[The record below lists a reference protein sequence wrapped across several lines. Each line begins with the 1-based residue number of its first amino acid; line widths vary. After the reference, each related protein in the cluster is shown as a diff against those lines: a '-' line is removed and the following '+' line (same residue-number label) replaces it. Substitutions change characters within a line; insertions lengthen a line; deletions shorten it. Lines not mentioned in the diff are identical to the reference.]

1 MLIKKI
7 KQLLSSQFIRNVGWL
22 GTAELVNRIFRLG
35 TTVTLARM
43 FSSQDYG
50 AMALIYTIFEF
61 ANVFTLRGGIG
72 AKIIQANEQDLK
84 IICNTSFW
92 LNLILGISVFFMSVY
107 RGISH
112 CSILWQ
118 STTSLAYLYFSHC
131 ISDIPYLHG

>member
-72 AKIIQANEQDLK
+72 AKIIQANEQEYFILAK
-84 IICNTSFW
+84 SNSR
-92 LNLILGISVFFMSVY
+92 NLSFFMSVY

>member
-92 LNLILGISVFFMSVY
+92 LNLILGISVFLCQCIAAFPIAQFYGNQQLV
-107 RGISH
+107 
-112 CSILWQ
+112 WQ
-118 STTSLAYLYFSHC
+118 IGRAHV
-131 ISDIPYLHG
+131 